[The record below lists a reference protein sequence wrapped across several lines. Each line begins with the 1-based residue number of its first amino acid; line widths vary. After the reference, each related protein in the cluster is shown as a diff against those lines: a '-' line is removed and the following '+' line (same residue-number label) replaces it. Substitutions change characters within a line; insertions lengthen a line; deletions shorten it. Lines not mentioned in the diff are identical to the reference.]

1 MINYSQTDKSQIR
14 KYLFKLFGS
23 GTGGYIHEAE
33 LDFDK
38 GMPEKGKSAFYKG
51 INMVEKLRQ
60 LETR

>member
-1 MINYSQTDKSQIR
+1 
-14 KYLFKLFGS
+14 LFGS